1 MRTSTVAFVL
11 ACLVSAL
18 LTPLLR
24 RFALRHRL
32 FDDHVSARKVH
43 GRPIPRLGGLAIAAG
58 FYTPLLALLLE
69 ASSVGG
75 QFYASWRMAIAFLV
89 GGAAICALGLYD
101 DIRGSG
107 AAKKFLAQFAIAG
120 VLYGVGFRIEVLS
133 LPFVGTV
140 SLGALSLLFTL
151 LWIVGVINAMN
162 LIDGLDGLAAGVG
175 LFGVATTFV
184 LAATQGDGIMMLFM
198 AALGGALLGF
208 LFYNFNPASI
218 FMGDTGSMFLGYVL
232 AVGSIQ
238 PSHKS
243 SPAVAILVPIVA
255 LGVPIADTFL
265 AMLRRAIHRRPI
277 FSADRA
283 HIHHKL
289 LDLGLSQK
297 QAVLIL
303 YGVSILFGGSALL
316 LTVASSRQSAAILA
330 AKGVFGFVAIRKL
343 GYGRIRRSAASPE
356 EIDVRRQLD
365 RLAAASDE
373 ERLWSELKGA
383 AQAVGM
389 SAIRLSLLY
398 RSESDS
404 LSIQRDHGNWNEASG
419 SPGSF
424 AANANSAAVKV
435 EFRSETELGPAT
447 LEGLRQAIESA
458 CTRIFGK
465 EPEARV
471 QREEDPSPPHPLRS
485 AQRPLPASR
494 GEARSGAEGDAGARP
509 SFRSPRPAERGEG

>member
-1 MRTSTVAFVL
+1 MRTAGVAFVL

-18 LTPLLR
+18 LTPVLR
-24 RFALRHRL
+24 RFALRRHL

-75 QFYASWRMAIAFLV
+75 QFYASSRMAIAFLV
-89 GGAAICALGLYD
+89 GGVAICALGLYD

-120 VLYGVGFRIEVLS
+120 ALYYVGFRIDVLS
-133 LPFVGTV
+133 LPFVGAV
-140 SLGALSLLFTL
+140 NLGPLSLVFTL

-184 LAATQGDGIMMLFM
+184 LAASRGDGIMMLFM
-198 AALGGALLGF
+198 AGLGGSLLGF
-208 LFYNFNPASI
+208 LIYNFNPASI

-238 PSHKS
+238 TSQKS
-243 SPAVAILVPIVA
+243 STAVAILVPIVA
-255 LGVPIADTFL
+255 LGLPIADTLL
-265 AMLRRAIHRRPI
+265 AMIRRTIHRRPM

-289 LDLGLSQK
+289 LELGLTQK

-303 YGVSILFGGSALL
+303 YATSILLGGTALL
-316 LTVASSRQSAAILA
+316 LTVASNLQSAAILA
-330 AKGVFGFVAIRKL
+330 AMAVLGFVAIRKL
-343 GYGRIRRSAASPE
+343 GYGQIRRATAAQAD
-356 EIDVRRQLD
+356 IDARRQLD
-365 RLAAASDE
+365 RLAGATDE

-383 AQAVGM
+383 AQAFGM
-389 SAIRLSLLY
+389 SAIRLSLIY

-404 LSIQRDHGNWNEASG
+404 VAIQREYGNWGDSAG
-419 SPGSF
+419 PAGSF
-424 AANANSAAVKV
+424 EAKADATSVKV
-435 EFRSETELGPAT
+435 DFRTAFEPSPAT
-447 LEGLRQAIESA
+447 LEGMKQATESA
-458 CTRIFGK
+458 CARIFGK

-471 QREEDPSPPHPLRS
+471 
-485 AQRPLPASR
+485 
-494 GEARSGAEGDAGARP
+494 ARP
-509 SFRSPRPAERGEG
+509 RESAAAE